1 MTDLLPE
8 YDVIVVGAGHAG
20 CEAACAAAH
29 LGSQT
34 LLITLDMNKIA
45 QMSCNPAIGGIA
57 KGQIVREIDALGGMT
72 GIVTD
77 RSSIQFRMLNLS
89 KGPAMWSPRSQCDRM
104 KFSEHWRRI
113 LEQTEHLDLWQDD
126 VTGLLVDGGEIRG
139 VRTAMGICFYS
150 RKVVDIFVELC
161 KKIVDRYH
169 EKVFQ
174 WIIFNEQNGI
184 LQKGPK
190 MFFGAVCPENMNPQ
204 TFDNQL
210 MHNTLIAHSLIN
222 EYIHQKGGKVM
233 GMATVVQSYPETC
246 HPLDTLE
253 SMKAQSEAYVFLDV
267 FARGHYNSYYYA
279 NMQNEGTMPEILDGD
294 LEILKKGITDSLSIS
309 YYMSTIS
316 HYGEESLTN
325 INDVV
330 IKKNPYLEMSE
341 FGWTIDPI
349 GLRITLRQLYDRYEM
364 PIYIVENGFGYD
376 DQIVDGKIE
385 DDYRIDYMKKH
396 IEQMKLAVKE
406 GVDCRGYLAWG
417 PVDILSSR
425 AQMKKRYGMIYV
437 NRDNHDLKDMK
448 RIKKKS
454 FDWFKQ
460 VIESNGEIL

>member
-1 MTDLLPE
+1 MLRKDFLWG
-8 YDVIVVGAGHAG
+8 GAVT
-20 CEAACAAAH
+20 AH
-29 LGSQT
+29 QSEGGY
-34 LLITLDMNKIA
+34 TLDGKVPAVCDLTVTGEYSDFKDGIDSYHRYEEDFDLFQEMGFNA
-45 QMSCNPAIGGIA
+45 YRFSLDWSRLMSDEGVYNE
-57 KGQIVREIDALGGMT
+57 KGFVFYEHFIDALLKR
-72 GIVTD
+72 GIQPIPTLYH
-77 RSSIQFRMLNLS
+77 FEM
-89 KGPAMWSPRSQCDRM
+89 PAFLYE
-104 KFSEHWRRI
+104 KYN
-113 LEQTEHLDLWQDD
+113 
-126 VTGLLVDGGEIRG
+126 G
-139 VRTAMGICFYS
+139 FYS

-169 EKVFQ
+169 DKVEN

-190 MFFGAVCPENMNPQ
+190 MFFGAVCPDGVDTQ
-204 TFDNQL
+204 TFDNQI

-267 FARGHYNSYYYA
+267 FARGHYNSYYFA
-279 NMQNEGTMPEILDGD
+279 NMKNEGTMPEILDGD

-316 HYGEESLTN
+316 HYGEERLTN

-341 FGWTIDPI
+341 FGWTIDPT

-364 PIYIVENGFGYD
+364 PIYIVENGFGYN
-376 DQIVDGKIE
+376 DQINADGQII
-385 DDYRIDYMKKH
+385 DDYRIDYMRKH
-396 IEQMKLAVKE
+396 LEEMKLAIQE
-406 GVDCRGYLAWG
+406 GVDCRGYLSWG

-425 AQMKKRYGMIYV
+425 AQMKKRYGFIYV
-437 NRDNHDLKDMK
+437 NRENDDLKDMR
-448 RIKKKS
+448 RIRKKS
-454 FDWFKQ
+454 FTWYQQ
-460 VIESNGEIL
+460 VIASNGEVL

>member
-1 MTDLLPE
+1 MLRKDFLWG
-8 YDVIVVGAGHAG
+8 GAVT
-20 CEAACAAAH
+20 AH
-29 LGSQT
+29 QSEGGY
-34 LLITLDMNKIA
+34 TLDGKVPAVCDLTVTGEYSDFKDGIDSYHRYEEDFDLFQEMGFNA
-45 QMSCNPAIGGIA
+45 YRFSLDWSRLMSDEGVYNE
-57 KGQIVREIDALGGMT
+57 KGFVFYEHFIDALLKRGTQPIPTLYHFEM
-72 GIVTD
+72 
-77 RSSIQFRMLNLS
+77 
-89 KGPAMWSPRSQCDRM
+89 PAFLYE
-104 KFSEHWRRI
+104 KYN
-113 LEQTEHLDLWQDD
+113 
-126 VTGLLVDGGEIRG
+126 G
-139 VRTAMGICFYS
+139 FYS

-169 EKVFQ
+169 DKVEN

-190 MFFGAVCPENMNPQ
+190 MFFGAVCPDGVDTQ
-204 TFDNQL
+204 TFDNQI

-267 FARGHYNSYYYA
+267 FARGHYNSYYFA
-279 NMQNEGTMPEILDGD
+279 NMKNEGTMPEILDGD

-341 FGWTIDPI
+341 FGWTIDPT

-364 PIYIVENGFGYD
+364 PIYIVENGFGYN
-376 DQIVDGKIE
+376 DQINADGQII
-385 DDYRIDYMKKH
+385 DDYRIDYMRKH
-396 IEQMKLAVKE
+396 LEEMKLAIQE
-406 GVDCRGYLAWG
+406 GVDCRGYLSWG

-425 AQMKKRYGMIYV
+425 AQMKKRYGFIYV
-437 NRDNHDLKDMK
+437 NRENDDLKDMR
-448 RIKKKS
+448 RIRKKS
-454 FDWFKQ
+454 FTWYQQ
-460 VIESNGEIL
+460 VIASNGEVL

>member
-1 MTDLLPE
+1 MLRKDFLWG
-8 YDVIVVGAGHAG
+8 GAVT
-20 CEAACAAAH
+20 AH
-29 LGSQT
+29 QSEGGY
-34 LLITLDMNKIA
+34 TLDGKVPAVCDLTVTGEYSDFKDGIDSYHRYEEDFDLFQEMGFNA
-45 QMSCNPAIGGIA
+45 YRFSLDWSRLMSDEGVYNE
-57 KGQIVREIDALGGMT
+57 KGFVFYEHFIDALLKR
-72 GIVTD
+72 GIQPIPTLYH
-77 RSSIQFRMLNLS
+77 FEM
-89 KGPAMWSPRSQCDRM
+89 PAFLYE
-104 KFSEHWRRI
+104 KYN
-113 LEQTEHLDLWQDD
+113 
-126 VTGLLVDGGEIRG
+126 G
-139 VRTAMGICFYS
+139 FYS

-169 EKVFQ
+169 DKVEN

-190 MFFGAVCPENMNPQ
+190 MFFGAVCPDGVDTQ
-204 TFDNQL
+204 TFDNQI

-222 EYIHQKGGKVM
+222 EYIHQKGSKVM

-267 FARGHYNSYYYA
+267 FARGHYNSYYFA
-279 NMQNEGTMPEILDGD
+279 NMKNEGTMPEILDGD

-341 FGWTIDPI
+341 FGWTIDPT

-364 PIYIVENGFGYD
+364 PIYIVENGFGYN
-376 DQIVDGKIE
+376 DQINADGQII
-385 DDYRIDYMKKH
+385 DDYRIDYMRKH
-396 IEQMKLAVKE
+396 LEEMKLAIQE
-406 GVDCRGYLAWG
+406 GVDCRGYLSWG

-425 AQMKKRYGMIYV
+425 AQMKKRYGFIYV
-437 NRDNHDLKDMK
+437 NRENDDLKDMR
-448 RIKKKS
+448 RIRKKS
-454 FDWFKQ
+454 FTWYQQ
-460 VIESNGEIL
+460 VIASNGEVL

>member
-1 MTDLLPE
+1 MGFNA
-8 YDVIVVGAGHAG
+8 YRF
-20 CEAACAAAH
+20 
-29 LGSQT
+29 S
-34 LLITLDMNKIA
+34 LDWSRL
-45 QMSCNPAIGGIA
+45 MSDEGVYNE
-57 KGQIVREIDALGGMT
+57 KGFVFYEHFIDALLKR
-72 GIVTD
+72 GIQPIPTLYH
-77 RSSIQFRMLNLS
+77 FEM
-89 KGPAMWSPRSQCDRM
+89 PAFLYE
-104 KFSEHWRRI
+104 KYN
-113 LEQTEHLDLWQDD
+113 
-126 VTGLLVDGGEIRG
+126 G
-139 VRTAMGICFYS
+139 FYS

-169 EKVFQ
+169 DKVEN

-190 MFFGAVCPENMNPQ
+190 MFFGAVCPDGVDTQ
-204 TFDNQL
+204 TFDNQI

-267 FARGHYNSYYYA
+267 FARGHYNSYYFA
-279 NMQNEGTMPEILDGD
+279 NMKNEGTMPEILDGD

-341 FGWTIDPI
+341 FGWTIDPT

-364 PIYIVENGFGYD
+364 PIYIVENGFGYN
-376 DQIVDGKIE
+376 DQINADGQII
-385 DDYRIDYMKKH
+385 DDYRIDYMRKH
-396 IEQMKLAVKE
+396 LEEMKLAIQE
-406 GVDCRGYLAWG
+406 GVDCRGYLSWG

-425 AQMKKRYGMIYV
+425 AQMKKRYGFIYV
-437 NRDNHDLKDMK
+437 NRENDDLKDMR
-448 RIKKKS
+448 RIRKKS
-454 FDWFKQ
+454 FTWYQQ
-460 VIESNGEIL
+460 VIASNGEVL

>member
-1 MTDLLPE
+1 MGFNA
-8 YDVIVVGAGHAG
+8 YRF
-20 CEAACAAAH
+20 
-29 LGSQT
+29 S
-34 LLITLDMNKIA
+34 LDWSRL
-45 QMSCNPAIGGIA
+45 MSDEGVYNE
-57 KGQIVREIDALGGMT
+57 KGFVFYEHFIDALLKR
-72 GIVTD
+72 GIQPIPTLYH
-77 RSSIQFRMLNLS
+77 FEM
-89 KGPAMWSPRSQCDRM
+89 PAFLYE
-104 KFSEHWRRI
+104 KYN
-113 LEQTEHLDLWQDD
+113 
-126 VTGLLVDGGEIRG
+126 G
-139 VRTAMGICFYS
+139 FYS

-169 EKVFQ
+169 DKVEN

-190 MFFGAVCPENMNPQ
+190 MFFGAVCPDGVDTQ
-204 TFDNQL
+204 TFDNQI

-267 FARGHYNSYYYA
+267 FARGHYNSYYFA
-279 NMQNEGTMPEILDGD
+279 NMKNEGTMPEILDGD

-341 FGWTIDPI
+341 FGWTIDPT

-364 PIYIVENGFGYD
+364 PIYIVENGFGYND
-376 DQIVDGKIE
+376 HINADGQII
-385 DDYRIDYMKKH
+385 DDYRIDYMRKH
-396 IEQMKLAVKE
+396 LEEMKLAIQE
-406 GVDCRGYLAWG
+406 GVDCRGYLSWG

-425 AQMKKRYGMIYV
+425 AQMKKRYGFIYV
-437 NRDNHDLKDMK
+437 DRDNLGKGSLK
-448 RIKKKS
+448 RLKKDS
-454 FDWFKQ
+454 FYWYKK
-460 VIESNGEIL
+460 VIESNGDSVIKASESI

>member
-1 MTDLLPE
+1 MLRKDFLWG
-8 YDVIVVGAGHAG
+8 GAVT
-20 CEAACAAAH
+20 AH
-29 LGSQT
+29 QSEGGY
-34 LLITLDMNKIA
+34 TLDGKVPAVCDLTVTGEYSDFKDGIDSYHRYEEDFDLFQEMGFNA
-45 QMSCNPAIGGIA
+45 YRFSLDWSRLMSDEGVYNE
-57 KGQIVREIDALGGMT
+57 KGFVFYEHFIDALLKR
-72 GIVTD
+72 GIQPIPTLYH
-77 RSSIQFRMLNLS
+77 FEM
-89 KGPAMWSPRSQCDRM
+89 PAFLYE
-104 KFSEHWRRI
+104 KYN
-113 LEQTEHLDLWQDD
+113 
-126 VTGLLVDGGEIRG
+126 G
-139 VRTAMGICFYS
+139 FYS

-169 EKVFQ
+169 DKVEN

-190 MFFGAVCPENMNPQ
+190 MFFGAVCPDGVDTQ
-204 TFDNQL
+204 TFDNQI

-267 FARGHYNSYYYA
+267 FARGHYNSYYFA
-279 NMQNEGTMPEILDGD
+279 NMKNEGTMPEILDGD

-341 FGWTIDPI
+341 FGWTIDPT

-364 PIYIVENGFGYD
+364 PIYIVENGFGYN
-376 DQIVDGKIE
+376 DQINADGQII
-385 DDYRIDYMKKH
+385 DDYRIDYMRKH
-396 IEQMKLAVKE
+396 LEEMKLAIQE
-406 GVDCRGYLAWG
+406 GVDCRGYLSWG
-417 PVDILSSR
+417 AVDILSSR
-425 AQMKKRYGMIYV
+425 AQMKKRYGFIYV
-437 NRDNHDLKDMK
+437 NRENDDLKDMR
-448 RIKKKS
+448 RIRKKS
-454 FDWFKQ
+454 FAWYQQ
-460 VIESNGEIL
+460 VIASNGEVL

>member
-1 MTDLLPE
+1 MLRKDFLWG
-8 YDVIVVGAGHAG
+8 GAVT
-20 CEAACAAAH
+20 AH
-29 LGSQT
+29 QSEGGY
-34 LLITLDMNKIA
+34 TLDGKVPAVCDLTVTGEYSDFKDGIDSYHRYEEDFDLFQEMGFNA
-45 QMSCNPAIGGIA
+45 YRFSLDWSRLMSDEGVYNE
-57 KGQIVREIDALGGMT
+57 KGFVFYEHFIDALLKR
-72 GIVTD
+72 GIQPIPTLYH
-77 RSSIQFRMLNLS
+77 FEM
-89 KGPAMWSPRSQCDRM
+89 PAFLYE
-104 KFSEHWRRI
+104 KYN
-113 LEQTEHLDLWQDD
+113 
-126 VTGLLVDGGEIRG
+126 G
-139 VRTAMGICFYS
+139 FYS

-169 EKVFQ
+169 DKVEN

-190 MFFGAVCPENMNPQ
+190 MFFGAVCPDGVDTQ
-204 TFDNQL
+204 TFDNQI

-267 FARGHYNSYYYA
+267 FAKGHYNSYYFA
-279 NMQNEGTMPEILDGD
+279 NMKNEGTMPEILDGD

-341 FGWTIDPI
+341 FGWTIDPT

-364 PIYIVENGFGYD
+364 PIYIVENGFGYN
-376 DQIVDGKIE
+376 DQINADGQII
-385 DDYRIDYMKKH
+385 DDYRIDYMRKH
-396 IEQMKLAVKE
+396 LEEMKLAIQE
-406 GVDCRGYLAWG
+406 GVDCRGYLSWG

-425 AQMKKRYGMIYV
+425 AQMKKRYGFIYV
-437 NRDNHDLKDMK
+437 NRENDDLKDMR
-448 RIKKKS
+448 RIRKKS
-454 FDWFKQ
+454 FTWYQQ
-460 VIESNGEIL
+460 VIASNGEVL

>member
-1 MTDLLPE
+1 MLRKDFLWG
-8 YDVIVVGAGHAG
+8 GAVT
-20 CEAACAAAH
+20 AH
-29 LGSQT
+29 QSEGGY
-34 LLITLDMNKIA
+34 TLDGKVPAVCDLTVTGEYSDFKDGIDSYHRYEEDFDLFQEMGFNA
-45 QMSCNPAIGGIA
+45 YRFSLDWSRLMSDEGVYNE
-57 KGQIVREIDALGGMT
+57 KGFVFYEHFIDALLKR
-72 GIVTD
+72 GIQPIPTLYH
-77 RSSIQFRMLNLS
+77 FEM
-89 KGPAMWSPRSQCDRM
+89 PAFLYE
-104 KFSEHWRRI
+104 KYN
-113 LEQTEHLDLWQDD
+113 
-126 VTGLLVDGGEIRG
+126 G
-139 VRTAMGICFYS
+139 FYS

-169 EKVFQ
+169 DKVEN

-190 MFFGAVCPENMNPQ
+190 MFFGAVCPDGVDTQ
-204 TFDNQL
+204 TFDNQI

-267 FARGHYNSYYYA
+267 FARGHYNSYYFA
-279 NMQNEGTMPEILDGD
+279 NMKNEGTMPEILDGD

-341 FGWTIDPI
+341 FGWTIDPT

-364 PIYIVENGFGYD
+364 PIYIVENGFGYN
-376 DQIVDGKIE
+376 DQINADGQII
-385 DDYRIDYMKKH
+385 DDYRIDYMRKH
-396 IEQMKLAVKE
+396 LEEMKLAIQE
-406 GVDCRGYLAWG
+406 GVDCRGYLSWG
-417 PVDILSSR
+417 PVDILSIR
-425 AQMKKRYGMIYV
+425 AQMKKRYGFIYV
-437 NRDNHDLKDMK
+437 NRENDDLKDMR
-448 RIKKKS
+448 RIRKKS
-454 FDWFKQ
+454 FAWYQQ
-460 VIESNGEIL
+460 VIASNGEVL

>member
-1 MTDLLPE
+1 MLRKDFLWGGAVTAHQSEGAYQEGGKVPAVCDLTVTGDFSDFKDGIDSYHRYKEDFDLFQE
-8 YDVIVVGAGHAG
+8 MGFNAYRF
-20 CEAACAAAH
+20 
-29 LGSQT
+29 S
-34 LLITLDMNKIA
+34 LDWSRL
-45 QMSCNPAIGGIA
+45 MSDEGVYNE
-57 KGQIVREIDALGGMT
+57 KGFVFYEHFIDALLKR
-72 GIVTD
+72 GIQPIPTLYH
-77 RSSIQFRMLNLS
+77 FEM
-89 KGPAMWSPRSQCDRM
+89 PAFLYE
-104 KFSEHWRRI
+104 KYN
-113 LEQTEHLDLWQDD
+113 
-126 VTGLLVDGGEIRG
+126 G
-139 VRTAMGICFYS
+139 FYS

-169 EKVFQ
+169 DKVEN

-190 MFFGAVCPENMNPQ
+190 MFFGAVCPDGVDTQ
-204 TFDNQL
+204 TFDNQI

-267 FARGHYNSYYYA
+267 FARGHYNSYYFA
-279 NMQNEGTMPEILDGD
+279 NMKNEGTMPEILDGD

-341 FGWTIDPI
+341 FGWTIDPT

-364 PIYIVENGFGYD
+364 PIYIVENGFGYN
-376 DQIVDGKIE
+376 DQINADGQII
-385 DDYRIDYMKKH
+385 DDYRIDYMRKH
-396 IEQMKLAVKE
+396 LEEMKLSIQE
-406 GVDCRGYLAWG
+406 GVDCRGYLSWG

-425 AQMKKRYGMIYV
+425 AQMKKRYGFIYV
-437 NRDNHDLKDMK
+437 NRENDDLKDMR
-448 RIKKKS
+448 RIRKKS
-454 FDWFKQ
+454 FTWYQQ
-460 VIESNGEIL
+460 VIASNGEVL

>member
-1 MTDLLPE
+1 MLRKDFLWG
-8 YDVIVVGAGHAG
+8 GAVT
-20 CEAACAAAH
+20 AH
-29 LGSQT
+29 QSEGGY
-34 LLITLDMNKIA
+34 TLDGKVPAVCDLTVTGEYSDFKDGIDSYHRYEEDFDLFQEMGFNA
-45 QMSCNPAIGGIA
+45 YRFSLDWSRLMSDEGVYNE
-57 KGQIVREIDALGGMT
+57 KGFVFYEHFIDALLKR
-72 GIVTD
+72 GIQPIPTLYH
-77 RSSIQFRMLNLS
+77 FEM
-89 KGPAMWSPRSQCDRM
+89 PAFLYE
-104 KFSEHWRRI
+104 KYN
-113 LEQTEHLDLWQDD
+113 
-126 VTGLLVDGGEIRG
+126 G
-139 VRTAMGICFYS
+139 FYS

-169 EKVFQ
+169 DKVEN

-190 MFFGAVCPENMNPQ
+190 MFFGAVCPDGVDTQ
-204 TFDNQL
+204 TFDNQI

-267 FARGHYNSYYYA
+267 FARGHYNSYYFA
-279 NMQNEGTMPEILDGD
+279 NMKNEGTMPEILDGD

-341 FGWTIDPI
+341 FGWTIDPT

-364 PIYIVENGFGYD
+364 PIYIVENGFGYN
-376 DQIVDGKIE
+376 DQINADGQII
-385 DDYRIDYMKKH
+385 DDYRIDYMRKH
-396 IEQMKLAVKE
+396 LEEMKLAIQE
-406 GVDCRGYLAWG
+406 GVDCRGYLSWG

-425 AQMKKRYGMIYV
+425 AQMEKRYGFIYV
-437 NRDNHDLKDMK
+437 NRENDDLKDMR
-448 RIKKKS
+448 RIRKKS
-454 FDWFKQ
+454 FAWYQQ
-460 VIESNGEIL
+460 VIASNGEVL

>member
-1 MTDLLPE
+1 MSDENTYNE
-8 YDVIVVGAGHAG
+8 AGFEFYD
-20 CEAACAAAH
+20 
-29 LGSQT
+29 QF
-34 LLITLDMNKIA
+34 
-45 QMSCNPAIGGIA
+45 
-57 KGQIVREIDALGGMT
+57 IDALIERGMEPIPT
-72 GIVTD
+72 LYHFEMPVELYEKYNG
-77 RSSIQFRMLNLS
+77 F
-89 KGPAMWSPRSQCDRM
+89 A
-104 KFSEHWRRI
+104 
-113 LEQTEHLDLWQDD
+113 
-126 VTGLLVDGGEIRG
+126 
-139 VRTAMGICFYS
+139 S

-161 KKIVDRYH
+161 KKIVDRYAS
-169 EKVFQ
+169 KVHH

-190 MFFGAVCPENMNPQ
+190 MFFGAVYPKDVNPQ
-204 TFDNQL
+204 TFDNQI
-210 MHNTLIAHSLIN
+210 MHNTLIAHSLVN
-222 EYIHQKGGKVM
+222 EYIHSKGGKVM

-279 NMQNEGTMPEILDGD
+279 NMKNEGTMPEIQEGD
-294 LEILKKGITDSLSIS
+294 LDILKKGMTDSLSIS

-325 INDVV
+325 VNDVV
-330 IKKNPYLEMSE
+330 IKKNPYLEMSK

-376 DQIVDGKIE
+376 DQVNENGEII
-385 DDYRIDYMKKH
+385 DDYRIDYMRKH
-396 IEQMKLAVKE
+396 IQEMKLAIEE
-406 GVDCRGYLAWG
+406 GVDCRGYLSWG

-425 AQMKKRYGMIYV
+425 AQMKKRYGFIYV
-437 NRDNHDLKDMK
+437 NRDNDDLKDMR

-454 FDWFKQ
+454 FHWFKH
-460 VIESNGEIL
+460 VIETNGEEL

>member
-1 MTDLLPE
+1 MLRKDFLWG
-8 YDVIVVGAGHAG
+8 GAVT
-20 CEAACAAAH
+20 AH
-29 LGSQT
+29 QSEGGY
-34 LLITLDMNKIA
+34 TLDGKVPAVCDLTVTGEYSDFKDGIDSYHRYEEDFDLFQEMGFNA
-45 QMSCNPAIGGIA
+45 YRFSLDWSRLMSDEGVYNE
-57 KGQIVREIDALGGMT
+57 KGFVFYEHFIDALLKR
-72 GIVTD
+72 GIQPIPTLYH
-77 RSSIQFRMLNLS
+77 FEM
-89 KGPAMWSPRSQCDRM
+89 PAFLYE
-104 KFSEHWRRI
+104 KYN
-113 LEQTEHLDLWQDD
+113 
-126 VTGLLVDGGEIRG
+126 G
-139 VRTAMGICFYS
+139 FYS

-169 EKVFQ
+169 DKVEN

-190 MFFGAVCPENMNPQ
+190 MFFGAVCPDGVDTQ
-204 TFDNQL
+204 TFDNQI

-267 FARGHYNSYYYA
+267 FARGHYNSYYFA
-279 NMQNEGTMPEILDGD
+279 NMKNEGTMPEILDGD

-341 FGWTIDPI
+341 FGWTIDPT
-349 GLRITLRQLYDRYEM
+349 GLRITLRQLYDRYEIPLM
-364 PIYIVENGFGYD
+364 IVENGLGCID
-376 DQIVDGKIE
+376 EIDENNVVHDT
-385 DDYRIDYMKKH
+385 YRIEYMKCH
-396 IEQMKLAVKE
+396 IESMAE
-406 GVDCRGYLAWG
+406 AIADGVNLIGYTPWG
-417 PVDILSSR
+417 CIDLVSASTGEMR
-425 AQMKKRYGMIYV
+425 KRYGMIYV
-437 NRDNHDLKDMK
+437 DMDDDGLGSLNRYKKDSFHWY
-448 RIKKKS
+448 KK
-454 FDWFKQ
+454 
-460 VIESNGEIL
+460 VISSNGSDLSN

>member
-1 MTDLLPE
+1 MLRKDFLWG
-8 YDVIVVGAGHAG
+8 GAVT
-20 CEAACAAAH
+20 AH
-29 LGSQT
+29 QSEGGY
-34 LLITLDMNKIA
+34 TLDGKVPAVCDLTVTGEYSDFKDGIDSYHRYEEDFDLFQEMGFNA
-45 QMSCNPAIGGIA
+45 YRFSLDWSRLMSDEGVYNE
-57 KGQIVREIDALGGMT
+57 KGFVFYEHFIDALLKR
-72 GIVTD
+72 GIQPIPTLYH
-77 RSSIQFRMLNLS
+77 FEM
-89 KGPAMWSPRSQCDRM
+89 PAFLYE
-104 KFSEHWRRI
+104 KYN
-113 LEQTEHLDLWQDD
+113 
-126 VTGLLVDGGEIRG
+126 G
-139 VRTAMGICFYS
+139 FYS

-169 EKVFQ
+169 DKVEN

-190 MFFGAVCPENMNPQ
+190 MFFGAVCPDGVDTQ
-204 TFDNQL
+204 TFDNQI

-253 SMKAQSEAYVFLDV
+253 SMKAQIEAYVFLDV
-267 FARGHYNSYYYA
+267 FARGHYNSYYFA
-279 NMQNEGTMPEILDGD
+279 NMKNEGTMPEILDGD

-341 FGWTIDPI
+341 FGWTIDPT

-364 PIYIVENGFGYD
+364 PIYIVENGFGYN
-376 DQIVDGKIE
+376 DQINADGQII
-385 DDYRIDYMKKH
+385 DDYRIDYMRKH
-396 IEQMKLAVKE
+396 LEEMKLAIQE
-406 GVDCRGYLAWG
+406 GVDCRGYLSWG

-425 AQMKKRYGMIYV
+425 AQMKKRYGFIYV
-437 NRDNHDLKDMK
+437 NRENDDLKDMR
-448 RIKKKS
+448 RIRKKS
-454 FDWFKQ
+454 FTWYQQ
-460 VIESNGEIL
+460 VIASNGEVL

>member
-1 MTDLLPE
+1 MLRKDFLWG
-8 YDVIVVGAGHAG
+8 GAVT
-20 CEAACAAAH
+20 AH
-29 LGSQT
+29 QSEGGY
-34 LLITLDMNKIA
+34 TLDGKVPAVCDLTVTGEYSDFKDGIDSYHRYEEDFDLFQEMGFNA
-45 QMSCNPAIGGIA
+45 YRFSLDWSRLMSDEGVYNE
-57 KGQIVREIDALGGMT
+57 KGFVFYEHFIDALLK
-72 GIVTD
+72 
-77 RSSIQFRMLNLS
+77 REIQPIPTLYHFEM
-89 KGPAMWSPRSQCDRM
+89 PAFLYE
-104 KFSEHWRRI
+104 KYN
-113 LEQTEHLDLWQDD
+113 
-126 VTGLLVDGGEIRG
+126 G
-139 VRTAMGICFYS
+139 FYS

-169 EKVFQ
+169 DKVEN

-190 MFFGAVCPENMNPQ
+190 MFFGAVCPDGVDTQ
-204 TFDNQL
+204 TFDNQI

-267 FARGHYNSYYYA
+267 FARGHYNSYYFA
-279 NMQNEGTMPEILDGD
+279 NMKNEGTMPEILDGD

-341 FGWTIDPI
+341 FGWTIDPT

-364 PIYIVENGFGYD
+364 PIYIVENGFGYN
-376 DQIVDGKIE
+376 DQINADGQII
-385 DDYRIDYMKKH
+385 DDYRIDYMRKH
-396 IEQMKLAVKE
+396 LEEMKLAIQE
-406 GVDCRGYLAWG
+406 GVDCRGYLSWG

-425 AQMKKRYGMIYV
+425 AQMKKRYGFIYV
-437 NRDNHDLKDMK
+437 NRENDDLKDMR
-448 RIKKKS
+448 RIRKKS
-454 FDWFKQ
+454 FTWYQQ
-460 VIESNGEIL
+460 VIASNGEVL

>member
-1 MTDLLPE
+1 MLRKDFLWG
-8 YDVIVVGAGHAG
+8 GAVT
-20 CEAACAAAH
+20 AH
-29 LGSQT
+29 QSEGGY
-34 LLITLDMNKIA
+34 TLDGKVPAVCDLTVTGEYSDFKDGIDSYHRYEEDFDLFQEMGFNA
-45 QMSCNPAIGGIA
+45 YRFSLDWSRLMSDEGVYNE
-57 KGQIVREIDALGGMT
+57 KGFVFYEHFIDALLKR
-72 GIVTD
+72 GIQPIPTLYH
-77 RSSIQFRMLNLS
+77 FEM
-89 KGPAMWSPRSQCDRM
+89 PAFLYE
-104 KFSEHWRRI
+104 KYN
-113 LEQTEHLDLWQDD
+113 
-126 VTGLLVDGGEIRG
+126 G
-139 VRTAMGICFYS
+139 FYS

-169 EKVFQ
+169 DKVEN

-190 MFFGAVCPENMNPQ
+190 MFFGAVCPDGVDTQ
-204 TFDNQL
+204 TFDNQI

-267 FARGHYNSYYYA
+267 FARGHYNSYYFA
-279 NMQNEGTMPEILDGD
+279 NMKNEGTMPEILDGD

-341 FGWTIDPI
+341 FGWTIDPT

-364 PIYIVENGFGYD
+364 PIYIVENGFGYN
-376 DQIVDGKIE
+376 DQINADGQII
-385 DDYRIDYMKKH
+385 DDYRIDYMRKH
-396 IEQMKLAVKE
+396 LEEMKLAIQE
-406 GVDCRGYLAWG
+406 GVDYRGYLSWG
-417 PVDILSSR
+417 PVDISSSR
-425 AQMKKRYGMIYV
+425 AQMKKRYGFIYV
-437 NRDNHDLKDMK
+437 NRENDDLKDMR
-448 RIKKKS
+448 RIRKKS
-454 FDWFKQ
+454 FAWYQQ
-460 VIESNGEIL
+460 VIASNGEVL